1 MAEGFHIL
9 EHPADLGI
17 EAWGESF
24 GQALRQAI
32 KGLSSVIAEPS
43 TVGHSGKRAIEIDA
57 GDSEQLLVRL
67 LSEVLFCLD
76 AEQFVTADVVF
87 EDVKEQ
93 HLRGFLLGENL
104 QAEKHVMKLDVKAIT
119 YHELSITQRD
129 NRVTLRIFV
138 DI

>member
-1 MAEGFHIL
+1 
-9 EHPADLGI
+9 
-17 EAWGESF
+17 
-24 GQALRQAI
+24 
-32 KGLSSVIAEPS
+32 
-43 TVGHSGKRAIEIDA
+43 
-57 GDSEQLLVRL
+57 
-67 LSEVLFCLD
+67 
-76 AEQFVTADVVF
+76 VTADVVF